1 MTQKHDVI
9 VVGAGPAG
17 SATAYFLA
25 KQGADVLL
33 LDKSEFPRDKTCG
46 DAISPRALHVINQ
59 MGLLDELTVAAHC
72 VHSLHLY
79 APNGV
84 HIETPVPAETGMP
97 DYTLVVPRLQ
107 LDVRLQSCAIEA
119 GAQFQGEEKVIDLL
133 RLEEAVVGVRTRTR
147 AGEQEYIASGV
158 VIATGAAM
166 RVMES
171 ADLLPSKPSLMLAA
185 RTYFED
191 VSDIRDQIEFYFNDV
206 ALPGYG
212 WMFPTGPTSANV
224 GVGYIGKLHSS
235 PRVAFDKLIE
245 EHPRLQE
252 ILSQARGVGPVKSFP
267 LRVDFHKSQ
276 KTAAGLIAV
285 GEAVGLVNP
294 YTGEGIDYALESGQI
309 AAKVVGALLQRGM
322 PWTVQNLEPYVQTV
336 NARFQKLFVLMTR
349 ARGLYYNP
357 HVLNRIFGGG
367 RQALVKTLVE
377 IAFSNANP
385 ALAFRPRTLW
395 EIARP

>member
-9 VVGAGPAG
+9 VIGAGPAG

-25 KQGADVLL
+25 QRGADVLL

-46 DAISPRALHVINQ
+46 DALSQRALHVINQ
-59 MGLLDELTVAAHC
+59 MGLLEELTTAGHC
-72 VHSLHLY
+72 VHSLHVY

-84 HIETPVPAETGMP
+84 CAEAALPNGP
-97 DYTLVVPRLQ
+97 ELPEYALVVPRMR
-107 LDVRLQSCAIEA
+107 LDARLQSRAIEA
-119 GAQFQGEEKVIDLL
+119 GAQFRGEETAIDFL
-133 RLEEAVVGVRTRTR
+133 REEGAVVGVRTHTR
-147 AGEQEYIASGV
+147 AGEQEYFADGV

-166 RVMES
+166 RVMER
-171 ADLLPSKPSLMLAA
+171 AELLPSKPSVMLAA
-185 RTYFED
+185 RAYFED
-191 VSDIRDQIEFYFNDV
+191 VADIRDQIEFYFNDV

-212 WMFPTGPTSANV
+212 WMFPTGPTTANV
-224 GVGYIGKLHSS
+224 GVGYIGKLHPS
-235 PRVAFDKLIE
+235 PRVAFDRLIE

-252 ILSQARGVGPVKSFP
+252 ILSQARAVGPVKSFP

-309 AAKVVGALLQRGM
+309 AAKVVGTLLQRGI
-322 PWTVQNLEPYVQTV
+322 PWTVKNLEPYAQAV
-336 NARFQKLFVLMTR
+336 NARFQKLFVIMTR

-367 RQALVKTLVE
+367 RQALVKTMID